1 MSRREQT
8 RHKHLHL
15 VPAAGHG
22 TSGSWVE
29 NARTEAAP
37 IPELVPDDQ
46 RRVRVESVEVVPDE
60 RLAIDTGTFML
71 VPHVISATI
80 SYGRVRSVTV
90 SDGRR
95 EHTWEG
101 LDMIAVADD
110 RPAMP
115 DWVGEVLASK
125 NVDVDG
131 EVNLLHAETGNVL
144 DEELLAD
151 RYPVQPVDA
160 PRGEAYGFY
169 EYRSYRKTR
178 VGSLRLRHGM
188 VTGYWTNPDTGKDE
202 PVLFETLPDAR
213 GEFTAAERDAFMLRT
228 RKQIARLQVRNRVH
242 AEA

>member
-60 RLAIDTGTFML
+60 RLAIDTGASML
-71 VPHVISATI
+71 VPHVISATV

-101 LDMIAVADD
+101 LDMIAVADGK
-110 RPAMP
+110 PAMP

-151 RYPVQPVDA
+151 RYPVQPVDV

-169 EYRSYRKTR
+169 EYRAYRKTR